1 VDSAKEHKTMHDVFE
16 AILQSLEQD
25 QAIVRASVMKSSG
38 STPRAAGA
46 SMAVFADGSIVGTI
60 GGGLV
65 ENASIHAAVR
75 ILKDGTSEIREF
87 DLTGKDAASQ
97 GMVCGGE
104 MTILLDLMTPCDEHI
119 ALAKDVLQL
128 YAAGKANVFAT
139 ILDTDSNVIGRGL
152 WPLDGELPASV
163 AKFTMPEQARA
174 PFVQPLENGTLF
186 AEPLTVAE
194 TVHFIGAGH
203 VAQATA
209 RLAATTGFRVSVI
222 DDREEFSNAAR
233 FPDAQEVQVVDSLDD
248 CLPDSLKQ
256 DDYLVIMTR
265 GHLHDRNVLAQA
277 LKTKAGYVGMIGSK
291 KKRTSVYQSLLDSG
305 FTQDDL
311 NRVHCPIG
319 LPIGAETPE
328 QIAVSIMAELIKFR
342 AELS

>member
-1 VDSAKEHKTMHDVFE
+1 MRDVFE

-46 SMAVFADGSIVGTI
+46 SMAVFPDGAIIGTI

-75 ILKDGTSEIREF
+75 ILKDGASEIREF

-119 ALAKDVLQL
+119 SLAKETLKL
-128 YAAGKANVFAT
+128 YKAGKPGVFAT
-139 ILDTDSNVIGRGL
+139 ILNTDKTVIRRGL
-152 WPLDGELPASV
+152 WPLGGELPTGV
-163 AKFTMPEQARA
+163 TEFTIPDQARA
-174 PFVQPLENGTLF
+174 PFVHPLENGTLF
-186 AEPLTVAE
+186 AEPLIVDE

-209 RLAATTGFRVSVI
+209 RLAATTGFRVNVI
-222 DDREEFSNAAR
+222 DDRAEFSNAAR
-233 FPDAQEVQVVDSLDD
+233 FPDAQNVRVVESLDN
-248 CLPDSLKQ
+248 CLPDSLTQ

-291 KKRTSVYQSLLDSG
+291 KKRTTVYQSLLDNG
-305 FTQDDL
+305 YTQDDL

-342 AELS
+342 AGI